1 MCNFIEVKQI
11 PPPSKKGKGVF
22 AKRDI
27 KRNTIIEIA
36 HVILI
41 PNKEYDLLQNTILWN
56 YIFEWDD
63 PKYNG
68 ENQAAIA
75 LSVCQFINHS
85 YEPNLRYEYDYI
97 KTTIKYITRRD
108 IKKGEELTVNYNGVV
123 NDKSPV
129 WFEVEK

>member
-1 MCNFIEVKQI
+1 MSDFIEIKII

-22 AKRDI
+22 AKKII
-27 KRNTIIEIA
+27 KRNTIIEKA

-41 PNKEYDLLQNTILWN
+41 PNKEYALLQNTILWN
-56 YIFEWDD
+56 YLFEWDD

-85 YEPNLRYEYDYI
+85 YKPNLRYEYDY
-97 KTTIKYITRRD
+97 KNTVIKYITLRD
-108 IKKGEELTVNYNGVV
+108 VEKGEELTVNYNGVV

-129 WFEVEK
+129 WFEVE

>member
-1 MCNFIEVKQI
+1 MPDFIEVKLI

-22 AKRDI
+22 AKKDI
-27 KRNTIIEIA
+27 KRNTIIEKA
-36 HVILI
+36 HVLLI
-41 PNKEYDLLQNTILWN
+41 PNKDYDKMADTVIWS

-75 LSVCQFINHS
+75 LSICQFINHS
-85 YEPNLRYEYDYI
+85 YKPNLRYEYDYKNTI
-97 KTTIKYITRRD
+97 IKYITLRN
-108 IKKGEELTVNYNGVV
+108 IEKGEELTVNYNGVV

-129 WFEVEK
+129 WFEVE